1 MCVRERERGGGILG
15 SCGREKGVGIR
26 VGEGLYVSERERERE
41 SGVRLLVIR
50 IRDRGIE
57 EMAERKR
64 YRLGWGKC
72 IVF

>member
-1 MCVRERERGGGILG
+1 M
-15 SCGREKGVGIR
+15 
-26 VGEGLYVSERERERE
+26 SERERERE